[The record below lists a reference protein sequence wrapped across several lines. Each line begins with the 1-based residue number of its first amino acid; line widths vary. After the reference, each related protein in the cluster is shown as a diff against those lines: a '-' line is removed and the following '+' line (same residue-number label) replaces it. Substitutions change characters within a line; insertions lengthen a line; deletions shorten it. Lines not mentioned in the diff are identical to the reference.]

1 MSCVL
6 KSPVVRKGG
15 DRLQEHSQVL
25 HFIFLGLNSE
35 SPPNFI
41 SIKALVRNL
50 NELHC
55 LLVEG

>member
-25 HFIFLGLNSE
+25 HLIFLGLSSE
-35 SPPNFI
+35 SPPSFI
-41 SIKALVRNL
+41 SIIALARNL